1 MLRAFQMSPR
11 EVSYDSVWTLLQA
24 FLKASSPVEEEK
36 CFSPLADGAKYIDFT
51 SYLLRC
57 LQSAIT
63 EANFTKTDVGVFYG
77 RVVRLLEALLPM
89 KMPKEFM
96 GEPPAAKSDQ
106 AKRMRLPT
114 LRHMLT
120 DTWSKLFEKELPDDL
135 MLDSL
140 MRLGDGQL
148 DKMTDTARL
157 LAPYVTTVFDP
168 PSPDVPPSWSRAVS
182 RAILKVIHL
191 GGLNFDRL
199 YPRLYQLLDDS
210 LLTCP
215 HADRFLVDLDD
226 FLSSI
231 HLPAGWVAAF
241 AKRLAQLTVQGA
253 SLWLLPPLLTVVA
266 NCLIRHPM
274 SRVLV
279 DRKSSSVDSKRR
291 RLEDG
296 ANEEEHDEAEADE
309 CSGDPYTWRPNS
321 LADDA
326 PDALKS
332 SLWELAC
339 LEKHYH
345 PEVASLALRVR
356 QIAGST
362 KPDHLPDL
370 KNQVRLGKNV
380 LESSKKKACQYLS
393 VLQMTNAR
401 IPSLSTLEGWTS
413 NSEKEVRNTA

>member
-1 MLRAFQMSPR
+1 M
-11 EVSYDSVWTLLQA
+11 QA

-63 EANFTKTDVGVFYG
+63 EANFTKTDVSHHTAAGVDACDRWRFLRARCAATGGSSPHENAQGVHG
-77 RVVRLLEALLPM
+77 RATCSNCFGFCRV
-89 KMPKEFM
+89 
-96 GEPPAAKSDQ
+96 AKSDQ

-380 LESSKKKACQYLS
+380 RFTHRL
-393 VLQMTNAR
+393 
-401 IPSLSTLEGWTS
+401 P
-413 NSEKEVRNTA
+413 